1 MIFWILVTISSLVT
15 IFTLIYW
22 WAEEED
28 LILGLLGGFVS
39 VLISSAVGA
48 AIIGICMAVI
58 PTPGYLTDETF
69 PLRAIGSSS
78 TVQGEFFLGSGV
90 VDGKRTLNY
99 IAQEDGYSRLG
110 QALAAGSRIF
120 EDTDD
125 PTVTEYT
132 QWWSNPWI
140 LPWEFKTGHAWDFH
154 VPEGAILENYTIEN
168 Q

>member
-1 MIFWILVTISSLVT
+1 MIFWILVTSACLVT
-15 IFTLIYW
+15 ILTFIYW
-22 WAEEED
+22 WDEED
-28 LILGLLGGFVS
+28 FILGLMGGVVS
-39 VLISSAVGA
+39 AIISSAVGA
-48 AIIGICMAVI
+48 AILGICMAVT

-69 PLRAIGSSS
+69 SLRAIGSSS

-99 IAQEDGYSRLG
+99 IAQEDGYARLA

-140 LPWEFKTGHAWDFH
+140 LPWEFKTGYAWEFH
-154 VPEGAILENYTIEN
+154 VPTGSILENYSIDN